1 MSNINPNNYKILQ
14 NTWASPPYG
23 TWESKNF
30 PGGTNSHKVYF
41 ENFSSGFNVT
51 YAVRGPISNS
61 VVGGRSGIPRLGP
74 IPGPLPEP
82 SPLNVEWRKQ
92 YSQDLSKNLF
102 GIL

>member
-1 MSNINPNNYKILQ
+1 MTRINPTNYKILQ
-14 NTWASPPYG
+14 NTW
-23 TWESKNF
+23 ESKNLSQT
-30 PGGTNSHKVYF
+30 TNSNKVYI
-41 ENFSSGFNVT
+41 EQFSSGFNVS
-51 YAVRGPISNS
+51 YAVRGPITNS
-61 VVGGRSGIPRLGP
+61 QVGGRGGIPRLGP

>member
-1 MSNINPNNYKILQ
+1 MTKINPTNYKILQ
-14 NTWASPPYG
+14 NTC
-23 TWESKNF
+23 ES
-30 PGGTNSHKVYF
+30 NSHKVYL
-41 ENFSSGFNVT
+41 EKFSSVPEGFNIT

>member
-1 MSNINPNNYKILQ
+1 MTNINPTNYKILQ
-14 NTWASPPYG
+14 NTW
-23 TWESKNF
+23 TF
-30 PGGTNSHKVYF
+30 PQRTIEYF
-41 ENFSSGFNVT
+41 PVS
-51 YAVRGPISNS
+51 YAVRGPITNS
-61 VVGGRSGIPRLGP
+61 QVGGRGGIPRLGP

>member
-1 MSNINPNNYKILQ
+1 MTKINPTNYKILQ
-14 NTWASPPYG
+14 NTW
-23 TWESKNF
+23 ES
-30 PGGTNSHKVYF
+30 NSHKVYL
-41 ENFSSGFNVT
+41 E
-51 YAVRGPISNS
+51 ISNS
-61 VVGGRSGIPRLGP
+61 VVGGRSGLPRLGP